1 MSADSR
7 LEHFPISYFAMVMG
21 MSGLTIA
28 WERARGLFELK
39 INLDGPL
46 ALFTLALFC
55 LLLAIY
61 ALKLVRYRSAVVAEL
76 RHPVKL
82 NFFPTISIS
91 LLLLSIVML
100 HRYPDL
106 SRMLWVVG
114 ACLHLFFTFFVMNIW
129 IYHEHFEVQH
139 LNPSWL
145 IPVVG
150 NVVVPIAG
158 VSLGYSEVSWFF
170 FSIGIVFWLVL
181 LAIIFNRVLFH
192 NPLPGK
198 LMPTLFILIA
208 PPAIGCISYVKLS
221 GGGVDAFA
229 HVLYYIGLFLT
240 ILLLTQAHRFAKL
253 QFFLSWWAYT
263 FPMAAITVAT
273 MLMYHNSGLQGFY
286 FISWALLVLLT
297 GIVLL
302 MLYKTTQAIGRGEIC
317 LPE

>member
-1 MSADSR
+1 MSTDSR

-28 WERARGLFELK
+28 WEKAHSLF
-39 INLDGPL
+39 NLQTNPDGPL
-46 ALFTLALFC
+46 AIFTAGLFV

-61 ALKLVRYRSAVVAEL
+61 TSKLVRYRGAVVAEL
-76 RHPVKL
+76 RHPIKL

-106 SRMLWVVG
+106 AHLLWLAG
-114 ACLHLFFTFFVMNIW
+114 AILHIFFTFYVMNVW
-129 IYHEHFEVQH
+129 IYHEHFEVHH

-150 NVVVPIAG
+150 NVVVPITG
-158 VSLGYSEVSWFF
+158 VSLGYYEVSWFF

-181 LAIIFNRVLFH
+181 LATIFNRVLFH
-192 NPLPGK
+192 NPLPSK

-208 PPAIGCISYVKLS
+208 PPAIGFISYTKLS
-221 GGGVDAFA
+221 GGIDAFA
-229 HVLYYIGLFLT
+229 HILYYVGLFLT
-240 ILLLTQAHRFAKL
+240 FLLLTQARRFARL
-253 QFFLSWWAYT
+253 QFFISWWAYT

-273 MLMYHNSGLQGFY
+273 MVMYENSGLPGFL
-286 FISWALLVLLT
+286 FLSWVLLCLLT
-297 GIVLL
+297 GIVVF
-302 MLYKTTQAIGRGEIC
+302 MLYKTAQAVSRGEIC
-317 LPE
+317 QPE

>member
-1 MSADSR
+1 MGADSR

-28 WERARGLFELK
+28 WEKACNLFQLNLHPDGL
-39 INLDGPL
+39 L
-46 ALFTLALFC
+46 ALFTLALFIG
-55 LLLAIY
+55 LLVIY
-61 ALKLVRYRSAVVAEL
+61 AMKVVRYRLAVVAEL

-106 SRMLWVVG
+106 ARMLWLAG
-114 ACLHLFFTFFVMNIW
+114 AALHLFFTFYVMNTW
-129 IYHEHFEVQH
+129 IYHEHFEVHH
-139 LNPSWL
+139 LNPAWF

-150 NVVVPIAG
+150 NVLVPIAG
-158 VSLGYSEVSWFF
+158 ITLGYHETSWFF

-181 LAIIFNRVLFH
+181 LSIIFNRVLFH

-208 PPAIGCISYVKLS
+208 PPAIGFISYVKLT
-221 GGGVDAFA
+221 GGIDAFA
-229 HVLYYIGLFLT
+229 HILYYVGLFLT
-240 ILLLTQAHRFAKL
+240 MLLLLQIHRFTRL
-253 QFFLSWWAYT
+253 QFFLSWWAYS

-273 MLMYHNSGLQGFY
+273 MVMYEQSGLQGFM
-286 FISWALLVLLT
+286 FLSWALLGLLT
-297 GIVLL
+297 CIVLFL
-302 MLYKTTQAIGRGEIC
+302 LYKTAIAVSRGEIC
-317 LPE
+317 QPE